1 MNPKIRLIPEMNRQ
15 RKVNEEKNQGLETW
29 VDIVK
34 KVISQKTK
42 SYKSRDIHRTDKK
55 YTLSLDCIWHI

>member
-1 MNPKIRLIPEMNRQ
+1 MNPKIRLISEMNRQ
-15 RKVNEEKNQGLETW
+15 RKVNEKKNQGLETW

-42 SYKSRDIHRTDKK
+42 SYKSRDIYRTDKK